1 MNLSKFQNFTVIIMN
16 DYVKNAVK
24 DLKTLISIPS
34 VQGDPQENMP
44 FGKAVYDALDFFL
57 KTAGDMGFKTIN
69 YDNYIGEVDFGEG
82 EEEIGVLCHL
92 DVVPAG
98 DESKWNYPPF
108 SATEVDGKI
117 YGRGATDDKGP
128 AIVCLHCMKAL
139 KDEGYIPNKKIR
151 LILGCNE
158 ETGWKCIEHFDK
170 VAKMPENGFSPDADF
185 PVIYAEK
192 GIMPLKFTFRKNK
205 KLLSVSGGDRVNV
218 VCDRCEAKIVGDIP
232 DAEKFGVEKHG
243 DVYVAYGKSAHGS
256 TPQLGDN
263 AMLKML
269 KALASVKLI
278 DNEII
283 RLLFDDKIGMTTLYD
298 YSGHLTMSPDVISSD
313 DDNIYISVD
322 IRYPVTAIGD
332 EILKK
337 FAQYATVERL
347 SHQLPLRADK
357 NGELVQTL
365 LKIYNDL
372 TGKNE
377 KPIAIGG
384 GTYAR
389 AMKNAVAFGPET
401 AGVDFAIHQPN
412 EFATL
417 ENLELQFK
425 AYKAAIKELS
435 K

>member
-1 MNLSKFQNFTVIIMN
+1 
-16 DYVKNAVK
+16 
-24 DLKTLISIPS
+24 
-34 VQGDPQENMP
+34 
-44 FGKAVYDALDFFL
+44 
-57 KTAGDMGFKTIN
+57 
-69 YDNYIGEVDFGEG
+69 
-82 EEEIGVLCHL
+82 
-92 DVVPAG
+92 
-98 DESKWNYPPF
+98 
-108 SATEVDGKI
+108 
-117 YGRGATDDKGP
+117 
-128 AIVCLHCMKAL
+128 
-139 KDEGYIPNKKIR
+139 
-151 LILGCNE
+151 
-158 ETGWKCIEHFDK
+158 
-170 VAKMPENGFSPDADF
+170 
-185 PVIYAEK
+185 
-192 GIMPLKFTFRKNK
+192 
-205 KLLSVSGGDRVNV
+205 
-218 VCDRCEAKIVGDIP
+218 
-232 DAEKFGVEKHG
+232 
-243 DVYVAYGKSAHGS
+243 
-256 TPQLGDN
+256 
-263 AMLKML
+263 
-269 KALASVKLI
+269 
-278 DNEII
+278 
-283 RLLFDDKIGMTTLYD
+283 
-298 YSGHLTMSPDVISSD
+298 MSPDVISSD